1 MKNEDT
7 KIQTADALYCIYLI
21 CEYEVSIILVNTP
34 NMFTR
39 FPKLDTISVSQ
50 KLTTY
55 NEVIVNEP

>member
-7 KIQTADALYCIYLI
+7 NSRCTVSHLPHIVRCG
-21 CEYEVSIILVNTP
+21 YEVSTILVNTP

-39 FPKLDTISVSQ
+39 LPKLDTISISQ